1 MSYELRSLDRARF
14 QTNYLDVFES
24 MNARPDHERSDP
36 IVLPKQDVSV
46 GPVTNHNRFR
56 WINLVNLVDG
66 LQFQNRDLLD

>member
-1 MSYELRSLDRARF
+1 MLYH
-14 QTNYLDVFES
+14 YLDVFES

-56 WINLVNLVDG
+56 RVDLVNLADG
-66 LQFQNRDLLD
+66 LKYQNRDLFDWRN